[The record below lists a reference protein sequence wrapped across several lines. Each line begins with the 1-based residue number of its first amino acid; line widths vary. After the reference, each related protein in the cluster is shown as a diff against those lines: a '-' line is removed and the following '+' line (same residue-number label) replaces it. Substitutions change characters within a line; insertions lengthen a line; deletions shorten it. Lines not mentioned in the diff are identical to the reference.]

1 MVLHPGLFPDFDHY
15 TLICKT
21 VPLIFRKNALTYI
34 GIKKCYGR
42 SFHVVQ
48 GKTYGQTDMEQP
60 MRQKVNIWEIWVL
73 GKAQVGIP

>member
-1 MVLHPGLFPDFDHY
+1 M
-15 TLICKT
+15 
-21 VPLIFRKNALTYI
+21 YI

-73 GKAQVGIP
+73 GKAQAGIPQAILASVL